1 MPYAP
6 NIVFRMRW
14 MVGIALLAIAAVVP
28 VASRAPALSCP
39 PRAPLPSPPPRC
51 PSLTPALADL
61 AERKPGKRVE
71 VIVQLDAGTTRSAAA
86 PLVRELGGKVTRDL
100 HIINAVVATLP
111 AAGARE
117 LAARAPRSARSR

>member
-1 MPYAP
+1 MPFAP

-14 MVGIALLAIAAVVP
+14 MIGIALLAIAAIVPATIARSGAELPATGSAP
-28 VASRAPALSCP
+28 VAA
-39 PRAPLPSPPPRC
+39 APL

-61 AERKPGKRVE
+61 AESKPGKRVE
-71 VIVQLDAGTTRSAAA
+71 VIVQMTPGTKRSAAT
-86 PLVRELGGKVTRDL
+86 PLVTELGGRVTRDL

-117 LAARAPRSARSR
+117 LAAAPRSARSR